1 MPARVHALLVVRPDG
16 RGPADLHLSR
26 TLAALAAQSRPVDR
40 LTVVLCG
47 GDERLRQLAAESGAE
62 GVIVAGRGTGF
73 AEALRMATHRLDG
86 DAVWLLAQDTA
97 PAPRA
102 LARLAGALETA
113 PSVAFAAPK
122 LVRWDD
128 AGVIVSLGVTMTRTG
143 RAIGL
148 ADAELDQGQH
158 DGGEDVLGA
167 DVRGVLVRADAWRRL
182 EGIDPALAGADE
194 GLDLGVRARLSGG
207 RVALAPTALV
217 AVAGDGVAGT
227 PDDRSMLTRGRR
239 MYAERTAQLHRR
251 LVYAPAPAVL
261 LHWLSLLPL
270 ALGRTLGHLLAK
282 RPGRIGPE
290 WGAALTVL
298 LRPGAIARA
307 RSRIRRTRS
316 ASWAQLAPLRVTQ
329 REMRQRFDGVAD
341 PAVGEGRA
349 DLRFFSGGG
358 AWTVLGMLVL
368 SVAAFPALL
377 TWPVLAGE
385 ALAPLRSTVGRLWAD
400 AAYGQRPL
408 GWDTV
413 APADPFSAIVAL
425 WGSLSPWE
433 PSRAVVVVWLLALP
447 LAALGGWFAA
457 TRVTERSS
465 LRATGAL
472 AWALAPTF
480 LAALVEGRPTGV
492 LVHLLLPWLL
502 YTAVSAHRSWTSAGV
517 ASLLLA
523 AVLACAPSLG
533 PAAIGIWL
541 VGLVLALVLRRGRG
555 IGRLAWLIVPTAVV
569 FTPIVWHQ
577 LRAGNP
583 WAVLADPGVVA
594 AATDPVTPDIAGRM
608 LLALGF
614 PTGDPGGWSAFLT
627 EGTPVWWVLL
637 LTAPVIVLAL
647 LAPLTAR
654 VVPAAV
660 MLLIAA
666 AGIITAFLAVGVSLS
681 VAGAAVVPLWPGS
694 ALSLAWAGLVA
705 AALLTLTLLRGISPV
720 RVAAATLV
728 VTALAVSAV
737 PALTATARGT
747 AGISSGSVSTL
758 PAYVEV
764 EGRTGV
770 EVGTLVLSPLPDG
783 SVAAAVVWG
792 GSATLGGQSTAQ
804 ATRTDVAP
812 ADTELARVAVD
823 LLTGAAGDVVDDLS
837 AHGIAYVLLDPGI
850 DEQSAARSMRLLA
863 ETTLDQRDALERVGN
878 TPKGS
883 LWRILGEADQRTVS
897 SAHAAT
903 AARIAAAALGVV
915 LVALLLAIPTRA
927 SLDEAQR
934 LPRVVGAGRRERR

>member
-47 GDERLRQLAAESGAE
+47 GDDRLRQLAAESGAE

-73 AEALRMATHRLDG
+73 ADALRMATHRLDG

-128 AGVIVSLGVTMTRTG
+128 EGQIVSLGVTMTRTG
-143 RAIGL
+143 RTVGL

-227 PDDRSMLTRGRR
+227 PDDRTMLTRGRR
-239 MYAERTAQLHRR
+239 TYAERTAQLHRR
-251 LVYAPAPAVL
+251 LVYAPALAVL

-282 RPGRIGPE
+282 RPGHIGPE
-290 WGAALTVL
+290 WGAALTVM

-307 RSRIRRTRS
+307 RGRIRRTRS

-329 REMRQRFDGVAD
+329 REMRQRFDSGGV
-341 PAVGEGRA
+341 PEVGEGRTE
-349 DLRFFSGGG
+349 LRFFSGGG
-358 AWTVLGMLVL
+358 AWTVLGMLVV

-377 TWPVLAGE
+377 TWPVLAGG
-385 ALAPLRSTVGRLWAD
+385 ALAPLRSTVSRLWAD

-413 APADPFSAIVAL
+413 GPADPFSAIVAL

-433 PSRAVVVVWLLALP
+433 PSRAVVVLWLLALP

-480 LAALVEGRPTGV
+480 LAALVEGRPAGV

-502 YTAVSAHRSWTSAGV
+502 YTAVSAHRSWTSSGV

-523 AVLACAPSLG
+523 AVLACAPSLA
-533 PAAIGIWL
+533 PAAVALWFVGI
-541 VGLVLALVLRRGRG
+541 VLTLALRRGRG
-555 IGRLAWLIVPTAVV
+555 VGRVAWLVVPTAVV
-569 FTPIVWHQ
+569 FAPLAWHQ
-577 LRAGNP
+577 VRAGNA
-583 WAVLADPGVVA
+583 WALLADPGVVA
-594 AATDPVTPDIAGRM
+594 ATDPVTADISGRL
-608 LLALGF
+608 LLALGH
-614 PTGDPGGWSAFLT
+614 PTADPGGWAAFLGD
-627 EGTPVWWVLL
+627 GTPIWWVLL
-637 LTAPVIVLAL
+637 LTAPVLVLAL

-666 AGIITAFLAVGVSLS
+666 AGILTAFLAVGVSLS
-681 VAGAAVVPLWPGS
+681 VSGASAVPLWPGS

-720 RVAAATLV
+720 RLTAATLV
-728 VTALAVSAV
+728 VAALAVSAV

-792 GSATLGGQSTAQ
+792 GSATLGGQSTVQ
-804 ATRTDVAP
+804 AARTDVTP

-823 LLTGAAGDVVDDLS
+823 LLTGAAGDVVDDLA
-837 AHGIAYVLLDPGI
+837 AHGVAYVLLDTAV
-850 DEQSAARSMRLLA
+850 DEQSAARSVRLTA
-863 ETTLDQRDALERVGN
+863 QTTLDQRNALERVGD
-878 TPKGS
+878 TPKGA
-883 LWRILGEADQRTVS
+883 LWRILGDADRRTTS
-897 SAHAAT
+897 SADAAI
-903 AARIAAAALGVV
+903 AGRIAASVFGVI

-934 LPRVVGAGRRERR
+934 LSRVVGAGRRER